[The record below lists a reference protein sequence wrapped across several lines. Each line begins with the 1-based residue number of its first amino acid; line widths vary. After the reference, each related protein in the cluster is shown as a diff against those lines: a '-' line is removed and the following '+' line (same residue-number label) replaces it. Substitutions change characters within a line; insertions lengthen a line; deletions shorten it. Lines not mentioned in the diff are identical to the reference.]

1 MSELAKQL
9 HELSIQFEIAE
20 KDGKPVID
28 LANQISALRDRIA
41 ALQREQA
48 ILQPPTINREA
59 DGDILWA

>member
-9 HELSIQFEIAE
+9 YELSIQFELAE

-28 LANQISALRDRIA
+28 LANQISALRCGHA
-41 ALQREQA
+41 ALKREQA
-48 ILQPPTINREA
+48 ILQPPTVNREA